1 MGAVELAAGR
11 AYRVRLAGSKRTDP
25 IVVDKVEGGE
35 VTYRI
40 TWMSKGERVF
50 GKSHTKPLA
59 AVEVIAALDLDRF
72 VWKQGNV
79 EVQPKAEP
87 AKAEE
92 PKREEQPAKRPRTR
106 RQKATAAA

>member
-1 MGAVELAAGR
+1 MAEAIELTAGR
-11 AYRVRLAGSKRTDP
+11 AYRARLAGSKLVDP

-72 VWKQGNV
+72 VWKQGDV

-92 PKREEQPAKRPRTR
+92 QKAKRPRTR
-106 RQKATAAA
+106 RPRKEPAAVA

>member
-1 MGAVELAAGR
+1 
-11 AYRVRLAGSKRTDP
+11 
-25 IVVDKVEGGE
+25 

-40 TWMSKGERVF
+40 TWQSKGERVF

-72 VWKQGNV
+72 VWKQGDV
-79 EVQPKAEP
+79 EVQPEP

-92 PKREEQPAKRPRTR
+92 PKREEPPAKRPRTR